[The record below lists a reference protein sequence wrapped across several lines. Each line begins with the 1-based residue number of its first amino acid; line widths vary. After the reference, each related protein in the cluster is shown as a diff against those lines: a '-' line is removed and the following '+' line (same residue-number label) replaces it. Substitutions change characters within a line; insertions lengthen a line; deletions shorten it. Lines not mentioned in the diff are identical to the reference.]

1 METIRLGKT
10 DAMVSRLGFGG
21 IPIQRLTEDEA
32 VAVIQK
38 CIELGVTYID
48 TANAYTTSEACIG
61 RAVTGLRDRLFIA
74 TKSQSRDRDEVK
86 QHLEFS
92 LERMGCEWIDLYQF
106 RQVGTMDQLKMVL
119 DPNGPMGL
127 LKDAREAG
135 LIRHIGITSH
145 SLDVAREAV
154 KTDQFETIMFSF
166 NFIAKE
172 AGDELIPLCRDHD
185 VGFIAMKPLAG
196 GQLDNAT
203 LCFKYLLKFP
213 DILPIPGIEKT
224 HEIEEIVKLMT
235 GPAKMSAEEQVEME
249 RMRDALGTRFC
260 RRCEYCQPCT
270 EDIPISTIMISESF
284 AKRFPPER
292 FFVGRIA
299 EAMAKAADCSDCG
312 ECEERCPYHLPI
324 REMMSEQAEWY
335 EQQRSEYLKQNGA

>member
-10 DAMVSRLGFGG
+10 EAMVSRLGFGG

-32 VAVIQK
+32 VAVIRK
-38 CIELGVTYID
+38 CIELGVTYLD

-61 RAVTGLRDRLFIA
+61 RAIVGLRDRLFIA
-74 TKSQSRDRDEVK
+74 TKSQSRDREGVK
-86 QHLEFS
+86 EHLDLS

-106 RQVGTMDQLKMVL
+106 HQVGTMDQLKIVL

-127 LKDAREAG
+127 LEEAREAG

-145 SLDVAREAV
+145 SLDVAKEAV
-154 KTDQFETIMFSF
+154 KTDRFETIMFPF

-172 AGDELIPLCRDHD
+172 AADELIPLAREHD

-203 LCFKYLLKFP
+203 LCFKYLLQFP
-213 DILPIPGIEKT
+213 DILPIPGIEKP
-224 HEIEEIVKLMT
+224 HEIEEIVEIMT
-235 GPAKMSAEEQVEME
+235 GTAEMTAEEQAGME
-249 RMRDALGTRFC
+249 RMRDELGTRFC

-292 FFVGRIA
+292 FFYGRIA
-299 EAMAKAADCSDCG
+299 EAMDKAADCSDCG
-312 ECEERCPYHLPI
+312 ECEERCPYELPI
-324 REMMSEQAEWY
+324 REMMAEKIEWY
-335 EQQRSEYLKQNGA
+335 EQLRSEYLKQTGA